1 MRGVKP
7 LMSTKSVVAAN
18 LPRRFPAENWSRMNG
33 GTRLLTLFLVGFSF
47 NKLSISVVRIVVV
60 KVLCIFK
67 RLMLSG
73 ILWANN
79 KFSTHYALFF
89 STKKKACQEK
99 TYQTEVVFEDKN

>member
-18 LPRRFPAENWSRMNG
+18 LPRRLPAENWSRMND

-47 NKLSISVVRIVVV
+47 NKLSISVVKMVVV

-67 RLMLSG
+67 RLMLSR
-73 ILWANN
+73 IL
-79 KFSTHYALFF
+79 FSAIRSAIRFGNFKSFRNVLLNVSPKIKSYLTL
-89 STKKKACQEK
+89 T
-99 TYQTEVVFEDKN
+99 V